1 MNAADHVE
9 IHGCGS
15 IMGGTFKV
23 ERCEKRL
30 PYICEGAADV
40 AMIAAQEEPN
50 NNLETRVIHNSAG
63 QDIGV

>member
-15 IMGGTFKV
+15 LMGGTFKV
-23 ERCEKRL
+23 EKCEKRL
-30 PYICEGAADV
+30 PYICEGAGDRA
-40 AMIAAQEEPN
+40 IINRQEEPN
-50 NNLETRVIHNSAG
+50 RDVATKVILNNAG